1 VVCSGLL
8 WFTVVYCGLLWFT
21 VVYCGL
27 LWFTL
32 VYSGLLWFT
41 LVYSGLL
48 WFTVVYRDLPWFVTG
63 LPRFATGLPQVCH
76 RFAKVYHRF
85 TVPQVYWFMFK
96 RLKILTLNKMSMYIF
111 FFAISLAF
119 IMKKCYIFKIRKLTT
134 NFLSYLLSW
143 FDKVSM
149 GLYQIVH
156 ASASELR
163 YFFAYDL
170 HSTYF
175 FPLLHRQLFLMPS
188 PCCFFLHL

>member
-1 VVCSGLL
+1 VIYRGLSQ
-8 WFTVVYCGLLWFT
+8 VYQ
-21 VVYCGL
+21 
-27 LWFTL
+27 
-32 VYSGLLWFT
+32 
-41 LVYSGLL
+41 
-48 WFTVVYRDLPWFVTG
+48 G
-63 LPRFATGLPQVCH
+63 LPQVCHRFATGLPQVCH
-76 RFAKVYHRF
+76 RFATGLPQVCHRFATGLPQVCHRF